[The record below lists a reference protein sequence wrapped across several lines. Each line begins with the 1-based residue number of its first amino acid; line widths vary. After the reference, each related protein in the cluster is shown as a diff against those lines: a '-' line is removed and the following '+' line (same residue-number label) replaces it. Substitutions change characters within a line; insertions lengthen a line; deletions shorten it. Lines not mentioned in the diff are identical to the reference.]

1 MINYSEEQRKEVGQR
16 FKEFREN
23 LKITQ
28 REMGRRLNMIQSSI
42 TAVETGKSLPT
53 IPVIMF
59 LHENH
64 GLSIT
69 WLLSG
74 KGSMYQEP
82 EPKANTQ
89 ANRTTPDFGV
99 YQQEMEVMYECLEKV
114 PLVREFL
121 LEQFIIFHFKNKQ
134 RIYEYLENATG
145 TAKEIKGV

>member
-1 MINYSEEQRKEVGQR
+1 MINYNEEQRKEVGQR
-16 FKEFREN
+16 FREFRED

-59 LHENH
+59 LYENH

-69 WLLSG
+69 WLLTG
-74 KGSMYQEP
+74 KGSMYMDPETKANIQASRKAPNFGIYEP
-82 EPKANTQ
+82 E
-89 ANRTTPDFGV
+89 
-99 YQQEMEVMYECLEKV
+99 MEAMYECLEKV

-121 LEQFIIFHFKNKQ
+121 LEQEQ
-134 RIYEYLENATG
+134 
-145 TAKEIKGV
+145 TADS